1 MSASPRMLTIADAAL
16 IIVSILLLG
25 YLYSQT
31 YRSEQARTA
40 TITDHQG
47 QHHEIDM
54 QHNQLLNVDGAI
66 GESTLQVTDG
76 RIRFTASP
84 CSNKVCIHTGW
95 IKSAG
100 EAAACLPNRLS
111 VQLAGNADTTGGFDS
126 INF

>member
-1 MSASPRMLTIADAAL
+1 MPAAPRTLTIADAIL

-25 YLYSQT
+25 QLFNQT
-31 YRSEQARTA
+31 YGSGQAQTA

-47 QHHEIDM
+47 HHHEIDM
-54 QHNQLLNVDGAI
+54 QHDQQLNVSGAI

-95 IKSAG
+95 LKNAG

-111 VQLAGNADTTGGFDS
+111 VQLAGNADTSGGFDS